1 MLFRRRQES
10 QPHAGDFPP
19 GIAAVTPTDPVPGIP
34 TATEVAPATR
44 VPGLGMTII
53 SPRTQI
59 RGRLT
64 GDGSLLIQGRVEG
77 EIEIGGGVVVA
88 DTGTIEAD
96 VQAPVIEVAGAARG
110 SIVASIRVSV
120 ESTGTV
126 EGTLITPILE
136 LQPGSVLRGRARIA
150 GVPERDRRGRS
161 H

>member
-1 MLFRRRQES
+1 VS
-10 QPHAGDFPP
+10 VA
-19 GIAAVTPTDPVPGIP
+19 PTAPVPGIP
-34 TATEVAPATR
+34 TAKEVAPATR

-59 RGRLT
+59 RGRLA
-64 GDGSLLIQGRVEG
+64 GDGSLLVQGRVDG
-77 EIEIGGGVVVA
+77 EIAIGGGLVVA

-126 EGTLITPILE
+126 EGTLTTPILD
-136 LQPGSVLRGRARIA
+136 LKPGSVLRGRARIA
-150 GVPERDRRGRS
+150 GVPARDRRGLS